1 MSSANLQK
9 IYFFK
14 LKKSALLGIAATS
27 CTLIFGSPATAF
39 ESLWGIQTLDDG
51 EYGLVNV
58 SPEDGNIS
66 EPLYIFD
73 NTLNRVNGLTFD
85 PSDQLFYG
93 TFGSGDDE
101 IVEQGGLFTIDLQGE
116 YNYLGLGGLDSAA
129 IPQIDIDPISGNLYA
144 WTEDRIDGTVC
155 NRDCLVV
162 RDKATGSYALVG
174 VDPDISTY
182 AYSLSFSKTGDLYLI
197 NGDGEDGDQI
207 YLIDKNTGEAVS
219 TGVVIGGGTYEERQ
233 PKGDI
238 GPDGYLY
245 SAAVSPDGE
254 GGDGAGGSVINII
267 DLETGEIVDTIDV
280 GNTTIN
286 QLTWATLSLAVSE
299 LASDVG
305 YGYATSLSQSLEYLN
320 NNARQVR
327 SLIGKGED
335 LGWQIYESKD
345 SSVSILATSKVLGG
359 TLNGSFYKVGSVHNT
374 LGVEYK
380 INDSWSVGAAYGYG
394 TNWMDGE
401 NDFDDSSNISS
412 TINTGSIFGQYK
424 NSQGFKLQ
432 SLFSYSSIENDST
445 RYFDGEKNTANY
457 DSAGYSFSIAAMKDF
472 FLKTTSNDQNS
483 NIAIKATPLVG
494 LTGNFYNQDGFTED
508 DDIISVD
515 AKNTSSIIGEVGVE
529 LAALMPIGTD
539 TYMSPKLNASYE
551 HNFISGGSNS
561 EISLSD
567 ATTSVTTDGIQ
578 YGSSRGRFG
587 GGIDFLIKD
596 QFVISLNGAYTTF
609 GSGDTYSYGGM
620 VTYKF

>member
-1 MSSANLQK
+1 MK
-9 IYFFK
+9 R
-14 LKKSALLGIAATS
+14 SALLGIVTAS
-27 CTLIFGSPATAF
+27 CSLVFGSPATAN
-39 ESLWGIQTLDDG
+39 ESLWGIQTLGGG
-51 EYGLVNV
+51 EFGLVNI
-58 SPEDGNIS
+58 SPEDGSLS
-66 EPLYIFD
+66 EPLYVFD
-73 NTLNRVNGLTFD
+73 DTFNRVNGLTFD

-93 TFGSGDDE
+93 TFGSINGGDYNE
-101 IVEQGGLFTIDLQGE
+101 STGGLFTIDTQGE
-116 YNYLGLGGLDSAA
+116 YNYIGLGGLEEGAF
-129 IPQIDIDPISGNLYA
+129 PQIDIDPTTGILYSWA
-144 WTEDRIDGTVC
+144 EDLNDR
-155 NRDCLVV
+155 LVI
-162 RDKATGSYALVG
+162 RNKDGSYETVG
-174 VDPDISTY
+174 IDPGLSTY
-182 AYSLSFSKTGDLYLI
+182 SYSLSFSKTGDLYLI

-219 TGVVIGGGTYEERQ
+219 TGVVIGGGTYEEKQ

-238 GPDGYLY
+238 GQDGYLY
-245 SAAVSPDGE
+245 SAALDDPECDEFCGN
-254 GGDGAGGSVINII
+254 GGSVINII

-286 QLTWATLSLAVSE
+286 QLTWAAFSLAVSE

-327 SLIGKGED
+327 SLIGKGDD
-335 LGWQIYESKD
+335 LGWKIYESED

-539 TYMSPKLNASYE
+539 NYMSPKLNASYE

-578 YGSSRGRFG
+578 YGTSRGRFG